1 MRLKST
7 GMGYFLAIP
16 DAISLLNLAFGFI
29 AILMVIGNH
38 LTFASLCILV
48 ALVFDSVDGWVARKL
63 ERKDYFSFG
72 KNMDSLADVVSF
84 GAAPAAILYS
94 LGSGMSDWSGYL
106 VTIVCLIVLVCGMLR
121 LARYNV
127 IADRIQYKGFIGL
140 PIPAAA
146 LILSTYYLSGL
157 FNITIACILMVF
169 ASYLMI
175 STIRFPKFDNI
186 YLLGIGALMILILI
200 SPINIYLYGVNLPAL
215 IIFVICLVYI
225 FEVFLDFFIDI
236 DSIDTDE
243 ANQKVGQVRQ
253 LTSSK
258 ISSSF
263 SSVRGMFDNVLDSVS
278 IRGMFDNVLDS
289 VNQVAN
295 SDLSR
300 KEEVDESNMNFSNA
314 SYTPETPEEE
324 AIRSIKAAYP
334 KRSVKNDEESE
345 VEEIIVEHDVDSHE
359 ESADEQ
365 PQESE
370 DVELQE
376 DEGALEE
383 ESEDSEE
390 YVIDSNN
397 ADGVRLNSDK
407 KD

>member
-225 FEVFLDFFIDI
+225 FEVFLDFFIDV

-258 ISSSF
+258 ISDSF
-263 SSVRGMFDNVLDSVS
+263 SS

>member
-63 ERKDYFSFG
+63 ERKDYFGFG

-84 GAAPAAILYS
+84 GVAPAAILYS
-94 LGSGMSDWSGYL
+94 LSSGMSDWSGYL

-263 SSVRGMFDNVLDSVS
+263 SSVRGMFDNVLDSV
-278 IRGMFDNVLDS
+278 
-289 VNQVAN
+289 NQVAN

>member
-16 DAISLLNLAFGFI
+16 DAISLLNLVFGFL
-29 AILMVIGNH
+29 AILMVIDNH
-38 LTFASLCILV
+38 LTLASLCILV

-225 FEVFLDFFIDI
+225 FEVFLDFFIDV

-258 ISSSF
+258 ISDSF
-263 SSVRGMFDNVLDSVS
+263 SS
-278 IRGMFDNVLDS
+278 IRGMVDNVLDS

>member
-16 DAISLLNLAFGFI
+16 DAISLLNLVFGFL
-29 AILMVIGNH
+29 AILMVIDNH
-38 LTFASLCILV
+38 LTLASLCILV

-225 FEVFLDFFIDI
+225 FEVFLDFFIDV

-258 ISSSF
+258 ISDSF
-263 SSVRGMFDNVLDSVS
+263 SS

>member
-1 MRLKST
+1 
-7 GMGYFLAIP
+7 
-16 DAISLLNLAFGFI
+16 
-29 AILMVIGNH
+29 
-38 LTFASLCILV
+38 
-48 ALVFDSVDGWVARKL
+48 
-63 ERKDYFSFG
+63 
-72 KNMDSLADVVSF
+72 
-84 GAAPAAILYS
+84 
-94 LGSGMSDWSGYL
+94 
-106 VTIVCLIVLVCGMLR
+106 
-121 LARYNV
+121 
-127 IADRIQYKGFIGL
+127 
-140 PIPAAA
+140 
-146 LILSTYYLSGL
+146 
-157 FNITIACILMVF
+157 MVF

-225 FEVFLDFFIDI
+225 FEVFLDFFIDV

-258 ISSSF
+258 ISDSF
-263 SSVRGMFDNVLDSVS
+263 SS

>member
-63 ERKDYFSFG
+63 ERKDYFGFG

-84 GAAPAAILYS
+84 GVAPAAILYS
-94 LGSGMSDWSGYL
+94 LSSGMSDWSGYL

-263 SSVRGMFDNVLDSVS
+263 SSVRGMFDNVLDSV
-278 IRGMFDNVLDS
+278 
-289 VNQVAN
+289 NQVAN

-314 SYTPETPEEE
+314 SYSPETPEEE

>member
-16 DAISLLNLAFGFI
+16 DAISLLNLVFGFL
-29 AILMVIGNH
+29 AILMVIDNH
-38 LTFASLCILV
+38 LTLASLCILV

-94 LGSGMSDWSGYL
+94 LGSGMSDWSCYL

-225 FEVFLDFFIDI
+225 FEVFLDFFIDV

-258 ISSSF
+258 ISDSF
-263 SSVRGMFDNVLDSVS
+263 SS

-345 VEEIIVEHDVDSHE
+345 IEEIIVEHDVDSHE

>member
-7 GMGYFLAIP
+7 GIGYFLAIP
-16 DAISLLNLAFGFI
+16 DAISLLNLVFGFL
-29 AILMVIGNH
+29 AILMVIDNH
-38 LTFASLCILV
+38 LTLASLCILV

-225 FEVFLDFFIDI
+225 FEVFLDFFIDV

-258 ISSSF
+258 ISDSF
-263 SSVRGMFDNVLDSVS
+263 SS

-383 ESEDSEE
+383 EREDSEE

>member
-16 DAISLLNLAFGFI
+16 DAISLLNLVFGFL
-29 AILMVIGNH
+29 AILMVIDNH
-38 LTFASLCILV
+38 LTLASLCILV

-84 GAAPAAILYS
+84 GVAPAAILYS
-94 LGSGMSDWSGYL
+94 LSSGMSDWSGYL

-225 FEVFLDFFIDI
+225 FEVFLDFFIDV

-258 ISSSF
+258 ISDSF
-263 SSVRGMFDNVLDSVS
+263 SS

>member
-16 DAISLLNLAFGFI
+16 DAISLLNLVFGFL
-29 AILMVIGNH
+29 AILMVIDNH
-38 LTFASLCILV
+38 LTLASLCILV

-72 KNMDSLADVVSF
+72 KNMDSLADVISF

-127 IADRIQYKGFIGL
+127 IEDRIQYKGFIGL

-225 FEVFLDFFIDI
+225 FEVFLDFFIDV

-258 ISSSF
+258 ISDSF
-263 SSVRGMFDNVLDSVS
+263 SS

>member
-16 DAISLLNLAFGFI
+16 DAISLLNLVFGFL
-29 AILMVIGNH
+29 AILMVIDNH
-38 LTFASLCILV
+38 LTLASLCILV

-225 FEVFLDFFIDI
+225 FEVFLDFFIDV

-258 ISSSF
+258 ISDSF
-263 SSVRGMFDNVLDSVS
+263 SS

-314 SYTPETPEEE
+314 SYTPETPKEE

>member
-16 DAISLLNLAFGFI
+16 DAISLLNLVFGFL
-29 AILMVIGNH
+29 AILMVIDNH
-38 LTFASLCILV
+38 LTLASLCILV

-225 FEVFLDFFIDI
+225 FEVFLDFFIDV

-258 ISSSF
+258 ISDSF
-263 SSVRGMFDNVLDSVS
+263 SS

-397 ADGVRLNSDK
+397 ADGVRLNSNK

>member
-16 DAISLLNLAFGFI
+16 DAISLLNLVFGFL
-29 AILMVIGNH
+29 AILMVIDNH
-38 LTFASLCILV
+38 LTLASLCILV

-258 ISSSF
+258 ISDSF
-263 SSVRGMFDNVLDSVS
+263 SS

>member
-16 DAISLLNLAFGFI
+16 DAISLLNLVFGFL
-29 AILMVIGNH
+29 AILMVIDNH
-38 LTFASLCILV
+38 LTLASLCILV

-225 FEVFLDFFIDI
+225 FEVFLDFFIDV

-258 ISSSF
+258 ISDSF
-263 SSVRGMFDNVLDSVS
+263 SS

-334 KRSVKNDEESE
+334 KRSVKNDAESE

>member
-16 DAISLLNLAFGFI
+16 DAISLLNLVFGFL
-29 AILMVIGNH
+29 AILMVIDNH
-38 LTFASLCILV
+38 LTLASLCILV

-215 IIFVICLVYI
+215 IIFVSCLVYI
-225 FEVFLDFFIDI
+225 FEVFLDFFIDV

-258 ISSSF
+258 ISDSF
-263 SSVRGMFDNVLDSVS
+263 SS

>member
-16 DAISLLNLAFGFI
+16 DAISLLNLVFGFL
-29 AILMVIGNH
+29 AILMVIDNH
-38 LTFASLCILV
+38 LTLASLCILV

-127 IADRIQYKGFIGL
+127 IADRIQYEGFIGL

-225 FEVFLDFFIDI
+225 FEVFLDFFIDV

-258 ISSSF
+258 ISDSF
-263 SSVRGMFDNVLDSVS
+263 SS

>member
-16 DAISLLNLAFGFI
+16 DAISLLNLVFGFL
-29 AILMVIGNH
+29 AILMVIDNH
-38 LTFASLCILV
+38 LTLASLCILV

-263 SSVRGMFDNVLDSVS
+263 SSVRGMFDNVLDSV
-278 IRGMFDNVLDS
+278 
-289 VNQVAN
+289 NQVAN

>member
-1 MRLKST
+1 
-7 GMGYFLAIP
+7 
-16 DAISLLNLAFGFI
+16 
-29 AILMVIGNH
+29 
-38 LTFASLCILV
+38 
-48 ALVFDSVDGWVARKL
+48 
-63 ERKDYFSFG
+63 
-72 KNMDSLADVVSF
+72 MDSLADVVSF

-225 FEVFLDFFIDI
+225 FEVFLDFFIDV

-258 ISSSF
+258 ISDSF
-263 SSVRGMFDNVLDSVS
+263 SS

>member
-16 DAISLLNLAFGFI
+16 DAISLLNLVFGFL
-29 AILMVIGNH
+29 AILMVIDNH
-38 LTFASLCILV
+38 LTLASLCILV

-140 PIPAAA
+140 PIPCAA

-225 FEVFLDFFIDI
+225 FEVFLDFFIDV

-263 SSVRGMFDNVLDSVS
+263 SSV
-278 IRGMFDNVLDS
+278 RGMFDNVLDS

>member
-16 DAISLLNLAFGFI
+16 DAISLLNLVFGFL
-29 AILMVIGNH
+29 AILMVIDNH
-38 LTFASLCILV
+38 LTLASLCILV

-225 FEVFLDFFIDI
+225 FEVFLDFFIDV

-258 ISSSF
+258 ISDSF
-263 SSVRGMFDNVLDSVS
+263 SS

-407 KD
+407 ND

>member
-16 DAISLLNLAFGFI
+16 DAISLLNLVFGFL
-29 AILMVIGNH
+29 AILMVIDNH
-38 LTFASLCILV
+38 LTLASLCILV

-157 FNITIACILMVF
+157 FNITIVCILMVF

-225 FEVFLDFFIDI
+225 FEVFLDFFIDV

-258 ISSSF
+258 ISDSF
-263 SSVRGMFDNVLDSVS
+263 SS

-345 VEEIIVEHDVDSHE
+345 IEEIIVEHDVDSHE

>member
-16 DAISLLNLAFGFI
+16 DAISLLNLVFGFL
-29 AILMVIGNH
+29 AILMVIDNH
-38 LTFASLCILV
+38 LTLASLCILV

-63 ERKDYFSFG
+63 ERKDYFGFG

-84 GAAPAAILYS
+84 GVAPAAILYS
-94 LGSGMSDWSGYL
+94 LSSGMSDWSGYL

-140 PIPAAA
+140 PIPCAA

-169 ASYLMI
+169 TSYLMI

-200 SPINIYLYGVNLPAL
+200 SPINIYLFGVNLPAL

-263 SSVRGMFDNVLDSVS
+263 SSVRGMFDNVLDSV
-278 IRGMFDNVLDS
+278 
-289 VNQVAN
+289 NQVAN

-314 SYTPETPEEE
+314 SYSPETPEEE

>member
-16 DAISLLNLAFGFI
+16 DAISLLNLVFGFL
-29 AILMVIGNH
+29 AILMVIDNH
-38 LTFASLCILV
+38 LTLASLCILV

-225 FEVFLDFFIDI
+225 FEVFLDFFIDV

-258 ISSSF
+258 ISDSF
-263 SSVRGMFDNVLDSVS
+263 SS

-359 ESADEQ
+359 DSADEQ

>member
-63 ERKDYFSFG
+63 ERKDYFGFG

-84 GAAPAAILYS
+84 GVAPAAILYS
-94 LGSGMSDWSGYL
+94 LSSGMSDWSGYL

-140 PIPAAA
+140 PIPCAA

-200 SPINIYLYGVNLPAL
+200 SPINIYLFGVNLPAL

-225 FEVFLDFFIDI
+225 FEVFLDFFIDV

-258 ISSSF
+258 ISDSF
-263 SSVRGMFDNVLDSVS
+263 SS

>member
-16 DAISLLNLAFGFI
+16 DAISLLNLVFGFL
-29 AILMVIGNH
+29 AILMVIDNH
-38 LTFASLCILV
+38 LTLASLCILV

-225 FEVFLDFFIDI
+225 FEVFLDFFIDV

-258 ISSSF
+258 ISDSF
-263 SSVRGMFDNVLDSVS
+263 SS

-345 VEEIIVEHDVDSHE
+345 VEEIIVEHEVDSHE

>member
-16 DAISLLNLAFGFI
+16 DAISLLNLVFGFL
-29 AILMVIGNH
+29 AILMVIDNH
-38 LTFASLCILV
+38 LTLASLCILV

-225 FEVFLDFFIDI
+225 FEVFLDFFIDV

-258 ISSSF
+258 ISDSF
-263 SSVRGMFDNVLDSVS
+263 SS

-345 VEEIIVEHDVDSHE
+345 VEEIIVEHDADSHE

>member
-1 MRLKST
+1 
-7 GMGYFLAIP
+7 
-16 DAISLLNLAFGFI
+16 
-29 AILMVIGNH
+29 
-38 LTFASLCILV
+38 
-48 ALVFDSVDGWVARKL
+48 
-63 ERKDYFSFG
+63 
-72 KNMDSLADVVSF
+72 
-84 GAAPAAILYS
+84 
-94 LGSGMSDWSGYL
+94 
-106 VTIVCLIVLVCGMLR
+106 
-121 LARYNV
+121 
-127 IADRIQYKGFIGL
+127 
-140 PIPAAA
+140 
-146 LILSTYYLSGL
+146 
-157 FNITIACILMVF
+157 
-169 ASYLMI
+169 MI

-225 FEVFLDFFIDI
+225 FEVFLDFFIDV

-258 ISSSF
+258 ISDSF
-263 SSVRGMFDNVLDSVS
+263 SS

>member
-16 DAISLLNLAFGFI
+16 DAISLLNLVFGFL
-29 AILMVIGNH
+29 AILMVIDNH
-38 LTFASLCILV
+38 LTLASLCILV

-225 FEVFLDFFIDI
+225 FEVFLDFFIDV

-258 ISSSF
+258 ISDSF
-263 SSVRGMFDNVLDSVS
+263 SS

-300 KEEVDESNMNFSNA
+300 KEEVDETNMNFSNA

>member
-16 DAISLLNLAFGFI
+16 DAISLLNLVFGFL
-29 AILMVIGNH
+29 AILMVIDNH
-38 LTFASLCILV
+38 LTLASLCILV

-63 ERKDYFSFG
+63 ERKDYFGFG

-225 FEVFLDFFIDI
+225 FEVFLDFFIDV

-258 ISSSF
+258 ISDSF
-263 SSVRGMFDNVLDSVS
+263 SS

>member
-63 ERKDYFSFG
+63 ERKDYFGFG

-84 GAAPAAILYS
+84 GVAPAAILYS
-94 LGSGMSDWSGYL
+94 LSSGMSDWSGYL

-140 PIPAAA
+140 PIPCAA

-200 SPINIYLYGVNLPAL
+200 SPINIYLFGVNLPAL

-263 SSVRGMFDNVLDSVS
+263 SSVRGMFDNVLDC
-278 IRGMFDNVLDS
+278 
-289 VNQVAN
+289 VNEVAN

-300 KEEVDESNMNFSNA
+300 KEEIDESNMNFSNA
-314 SYTPETPEEE
+314 SYSPETPEEE

-334 KRSVKNDEESE
+334 KRSVKTDEESE
-345 VEEIIVEHDVDSHE
+345 VEEIIVEHDGDSHE
-359 ESADEQ
+359 ESEDAELQVSEDSDA
-365 PQESE
+365 QESA
-370 DVELQE
+370 DGELQQ
-376 DEGALEE
+376 DDDALEE
-383 ESEDSEE
+383 ETEDSEE
-390 YVIDSNN
+390 YVIDSTN

-407 KD
+407 ND

>member
-63 ERKDYFSFG
+63 ERKDYFGFG

-84 GAAPAAILYS
+84 GVAPAAILYS
-94 LGSGMSDWSGYL
+94 LSSGMSDWSGYL

-140 PIPAAA
+140 PIPCAA

-225 FEVFLDFFIDI
+225 FEVFLDFFIDV

-258 ISSSF
+258 ISDSF
-263 SSVRGMFDNVLDSVS
+263 SS

>member
-16 DAISLLNLAFGFI
+16 DAISLLNLVFGFL
-29 AILMVIGNH
+29 AILMVIDNH
-38 LTFASLCILV
+38 LTLASLCILV

-225 FEVFLDFFIDI
+225 FEVFLDFFIDV

-258 ISSSF
+258 ISDSF
-263 SSVRGMFDNVLDSVS
+263 SS

-345 VEEIIVEHDVDSHE
+345 VEEIIVEHDADSHDE
-359 ESADEQ
+359 PADEQ

>member
-7 GMGYFLAIP
+7 GMGYFLAIS
-16 DAISLLNLAFGFI
+16 DAISLLNLVFGFL
-29 AILMVIGNH
+29 AILMVIDNH
-38 LTFASLCILV
+38 LTLASLCILV

-225 FEVFLDFFIDI
+225 FEVFLDFFIDV

-258 ISSSF
+258 ISDSF
-263 SSVRGMFDNVLDSVS
+263 SS

>member
-1 MRLKST
+1 M
-7 GMGYFLAIP
+7 
-16 DAISLLNLAFGFI
+16 
-29 AILMVIGNH
+29 
-38 LTFASLCILV
+38 
-48 ALVFDSVDGWVARKL
+48 
-63 ERKDYFSFG
+63 
-72 KNMDSLADVVSF
+72 
-84 GAAPAAILYS
+84 
-94 LGSGMSDWSGYL
+94 
-106 VTIVCLIVLVCGMLR
+106 
-121 LARYNV
+121 
-127 IADRIQYKGFIGL
+127 
-140 PIPAAA
+140 
-146 LILSTYYLSGL
+146 
-157 FNITIACILMVF
+157 
-169 ASYLMI
+169 
-175 STIRFPKFDNI
+175 
-186 YLLGIGALMILILI
+186 
-200 SPINIYLYGVNLPAL
+200 

-225 FEVFLDFFIDI
+225 FEVFLDFFIDV

-258 ISSSF
+258 ISDSF
-263 SSVRGMFDNVLDSVS
+263 SS

>member
-63 ERKDYFSFG
+63 ERKDYFGFG

-84 GAAPAAILYS
+84 GVAPAAILYS
-94 LGSGMSDWSGYL
+94 LSSGMSDWSGYL

-140 PIPAAA
+140 PIPCAA

-169 ASYLMI
+169 TSYLMI

-200 SPINIYLYGVNLPAL
+200 SPINIYLFGVNLPAL

-263 SSVRGMFDNVLDSVS
+263 SSVRGMFDNVLDSV
-278 IRGMFDNVLDS
+278 
-289 VNQVAN
+289 NQVAN

-314 SYTPETPEEE
+314 SYTPET
-324 AIRSIKAAYP
+324 IRSIKAAYP

>member
-16 DAISLLNLAFGFI
+16 DAISLLNLVFGFL
-29 AILMVIGNH
+29 AILMVIDNH
-38 LTFASLCILV
+38 LTLASLCILV

-225 FEVFLDFFIDI
+225 FEVFLDFFIDV

-258 ISSSF
+258 ISDSF
-263 SSVRGMFDNVLDSVS
+263 SS

-334 KRSVKNDEESE
+334 KRSVKTDEESE

>member
-263 SSVRGMFDNVLDSVS
+263 SSVRGMFDNVLDSV
-278 IRGMFDNVLDS
+278 
-289 VNQVAN
+289 NQVAN

-300 KEEVDESNMNFSNA
+300 KEEIDESNMNFSNA
-314 SYTPETPEEE
+314 SYSPETPEEE

>member
-16 DAISLLNLAFGFI
+16 DAISLLNLVFGFL
-29 AILMVIGNH
+29 AILMVIDNH
-38 LTFASLCILV
+38 LTLASLCILV

-63 ERKDYFSFG
+63 ERKDYFGFG

-84 GAAPAAILYS
+84 GVAPAAILYS
-94 LGSGMSDWSGYL
+94 LSSGMSDWSGYL

-225 FEVFLDFFIDI
+225 FEVFLDFFIDV

-258 ISSSF
+258 ISDSF
-263 SSVRGMFDNVLDSVS
+263 SS

>member
-63 ERKDYFSFG
+63 ERKDYFGFG

-84 GAAPAAILYS
+84 GVAPAAILYS
-94 LGSGMSDWSGYL
+94 LSSGMSDWSGYL

-140 PIPAAA
+140 PIPCAA

-169 ASYLMI
+169 TSYLMI

-200 SPINIYLYGVNLPAL
+200 SPINIYLFGVNLPAL

-263 SSVRGMFDNVLDSVS
+263 SSVRGMFDNVLDSV
-278 IRGMFDNVLDS
+278 
-289 VNQVAN
+289 NQVAN

-314 SYTPETPEEE
+314 SYSPETPEEE

-345 VEEIIVEHDVDSHE
+345 VEEIIMEHDVDSHE